1 MKHLKSTWSGVGAG
15 ALALTVSLGAWMGC
29 ATGSGSSGTIG
40 VTTGTGGATGSVG
53 STGSGVACA
62 GATLCGDVCT
72 NTSFDPGNCGA
83 CGKACMAG
91 EFCSNGQCGATC
103 SGGAQDCG
111 GTCTNTAFDPSN
123 CGSCGH
129 ACTTGD
135 VCSAGQCA
143 AQCLG
148 GTTDCNAKCV
158 DTQIDPANCGACGT
172 ACTATQVC
180 SGGQCGVTCLGGATI
195 CGAVCADTQNDPAHC
210 GACGTACASGQ
221 VCAGGQCGVVCLG
234 GASKCASKC
243 VDEKNDP
250 LNCGACGH
258 ACSPGQACVNGTC
271 GFCAATFTQCNA
283 TCVDEKTD
291 PANCGACNVVCPAG
305 QVCSVGACAATC
317 AAGLTT
323 CGQKCL
329 DTSADV
335 KNCGACGNTCAA
347 GDTCVAGV
355 CHACDSA
362 VTDCDGDGWMVADG
376 DCCDKPGLCGSQP
389 ELVNPGALEVVGN
402 GIDDNCNGLTDLFD
416 TQDTVAC
423 DAMLASNST
432 TPLDYAKALGIC
444 RQTVEQP
451 ALLKDKTWGLLDA
464 QILRADGSPLQD
476 FGAISIR
483 TGFGSIA
490 PSTTEGQSVVV
501 MSSGIAADATQTM
514 PGPNGGAPGGFNVS
528 NTHMPLSAVDIGSGG
543 TPHSVADWYAAP
555 NPPLKAAHGLP
566 NSPGCFTSADNTAND
581 SVMLYLRLR
590 APTNAKAFSFNSY
603 FMSAEYPEFVCTSF
617 NDQFIA
623 LVDTPNGTPKPI
635 PNPIDKNLLTYTQG
649 GQQWPIGINIAKGT
663 SLFAVCDSQAANP
676 GCWQSTVSAQSC
688 SLGSTQLAGT
698 GFEPGFGSTC
708 TIGGGTFW
716 LTTAGNVIPGDIV
729 ELRISIWDV
738 GDTAYD
744 SLAVI
749 DGFQWLTNATLPGT
763 GGG

>member
-1 MKHLKSTWSGVGAG
+1 
-15 ALALTVSLGAWMGC
+15 
-29 ATGSGSSGTIG
+29 
-40 VTTGTGGATGSVG
+40 
-53 STGSGVACA
+53 
-62 GATLCGDVCT
+62 
-72 NTSFDPGNCGA
+72 
-83 CGKACMAG
+83 
-91 EFCSNGQCGATC
+91 
-103 SGGAQDCG
+103 
-111 GTCTNTAFDPSN
+111 
-123 CGSCGH
+123 
-129 ACTTGD
+129 
-135 VCSAGQCA
+135 
-143 AQCLG
+143 
-148 GTTDCNAKCV
+148 
-158 DTQIDPANCGACGT
+158 
-172 ACTATQVC
+172 
-180 SGGQCGVTCLGGATI
+180 
-195 CGAVCADTQNDPAHC
+195 
-210 GACGTACASGQ
+210 
-221 VCAGGQCGVVCLG
+221 
-234 GASKCASKC
+234 
-243 VDEKNDP
+243 VDEKTDP
-250 LNCGACGH
+250 QNCGACGH

-291 PANCGACNVVCPAG
+291 PQNCGGCNVVCPAG
-305 QVCSVGACAATC
+305 EVCSVGACAATC
-317 AAGLTT
+317 APGLSA

-329 DTSADV
+329 DTTVDV
-335 KNCGACGNTCAA
+335 KNCGSCGNACAA
-347 GDTCVAGV
+347 GDTCQNSV
-355 CHACDSA
+355 CVTCDSA
-362 VTDCDGDGWMVADG
+362 TTDCDGDGWLVADG

-423 DAMLASNST
+423 DDLLPSNST
-432 TPLDYAKALGIC
+432 VALDYAKALGIC

-451 ALLKDKTWGLLDA
+451 LLLKDKTWGLLDA

-476 FGAISIR
+476 LSAISIR

-490 PSTTEGQSVVV
+490 PATTQGKSVIV
-501 MSSGIAADATQTM
+501 MSSGVAADATQTM
-514 PGPNGGAPGGFNVS
+514 PGPNGGAPLGFNVS
-528 NTHMPLSAVDIGSGG
+528 NSHMPSSAVNIGTAGM
-543 TPHSVADWYAAP
+543 THSVSDWYATP
-555 NPPLKAAHGLP
+555 NPPLKVANGLP
-566 NSPGCFTSADNTAND
+566 DSPGCNTSSTSTAND

-603 FMSAEYPEFVCTSF
+603 FLSAEYPEYVCTTF

-663 SLFAVCDSQAANP
+663 TLFAVCDSQQTSP
-676 GCWQSTVSAQSC
+676 LCWDTDVSASSC
-688 SLGSTQLAGT
+688 MLGSSQLLGT
-698 GFEPGFGSTC
+698 GFDATGGAGC

-729 ELRISIWDV
+729 ELRIAIWDV
-738 GDTAYD
+738 GDSAFD